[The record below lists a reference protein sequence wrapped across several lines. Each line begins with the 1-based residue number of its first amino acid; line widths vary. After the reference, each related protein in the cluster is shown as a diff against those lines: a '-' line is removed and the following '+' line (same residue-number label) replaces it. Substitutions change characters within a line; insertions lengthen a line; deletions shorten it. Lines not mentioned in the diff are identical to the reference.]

1 MHEEDKLMTS
11 RNGHGQTNKEDHQ
24 AIWQAPSG
32 DKSSLWY
39 NLPKLCTDVV
49 VTATH
54 SQSLSDEPL
63 GNNGRG
69 HAIGLGLV
77 APKHGSHIPQN
88 TSKGPQRETRE
99 ELPCTKCVPCVAPA
113 GFTPCRLGST

>member
-1 MHEEDKLMTS
+1 MASVYGSNYYGCKLFFEAYTRRTSVMTS
-11 RNGHGQTNKEDHQ
+11 RSGHGQTNKEDHQ

-54 SQSLSDEPL
+54 S
-63 GNNGRG
+63 
-69 HAIGLGLV
+69 
-77 APKHGSHIPQN
+77 
-88 TSKGPQRETRE
+88 
-99 ELPCTKCVPCVAPA
+99 
-113 GFTPCRLGST
+113 